1 MCDDEGIQE
10 NVPVQERT
18 IAIIEDDASF
28 RRALERLMRVSG
40 IEARSFASAEEFLES
55 APAESFACLIL
66 DIDLPGMSG
75 FDLVD
80 HLSASAA
87 LPAVIFI
94 TAQDDDSLRE
104 RASVIPNTAYLRK
117 PFVGAALLGTVRSLL
132 KDCSKDTH

>member
-28 RRALERLMRVSG
+28 RRALERLMRASG
-40 IEARSFASAEEFLES
+40 IEVHSFASAEEFLES

>member
-1 MCDDEGIQE
+1 VCDDEGIQE

-28 RRALERLMRVSG
+28 RRALERLMRASG
-40 IEARSFASAEEFLES
+40 IEVHSFASAEEFLES